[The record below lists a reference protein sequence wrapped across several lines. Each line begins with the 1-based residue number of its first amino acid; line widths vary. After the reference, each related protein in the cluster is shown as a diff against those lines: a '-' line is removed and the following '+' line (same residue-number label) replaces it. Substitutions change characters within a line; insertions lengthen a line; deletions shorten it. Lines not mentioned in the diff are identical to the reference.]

1 VIYWGEEEEKD
12 VRKGKYNILI
22 SVEDWEGAGV
32 AADVAAGVER
42 AKKRLG
48 CIIGSK
54 LIQTCLLRMWPQPQA
69 VVGGRIERSSE
80 RRGHT
85 WVHANRRKKSMV
97 ACLASSCGW
106 SYLFPQLRLHSPG
119 RPIGMLLVRTM
130 WAQEV
135 EDA

>member
-1 VIYWGEEEEKD
+1 MIYWGEEEEKD

-54 LIQTCLLRMWPQPQA
+54 LIQTCLLRM
-69 VVGGRIERSSE
+69 
-80 RRGHT
+80 
-85 WVHANRRKKSMV
+85 
-97 ACLASSCGW
+97 
-106 SYLFPQLRLHSPG
+106 
-119 RPIGMLLVRTM
+119 
-130 WAQEV
+130 
-135 EDA
+135 